1 MHLGALDMGE
11 CGVANGGRIFGQ
23 FAMQKCGVPNGGG
36 IFWCFW
42 LRKVYWIVVGG
53 SIFVC
58 LVCRSVVVKMV
69 DAIFV
74 HSSGSLGF
82 S

>member
-1 MHLGALDMGE
+1 MHLGALDMRE

-36 IFWCFW
+36 IFGVFGLGKCIGLLLVWAFLW
-42 LRKVYWIVVGG
+42 
-53 SIFVC
+53 C